1 MRHCPCKLAISSV
14 IFLLSVYQFFP
25 ATVLSQEPPENL
37 DVAQLGERIEKHLD
51 HPCLKNGKYGIQI
64 FSLDKRETVYQYQ
77 SNQLFIPASNLKL
90 ITTTVALKHL
100 GPDYR
105 FTTGLYT
112 TGKVEADILHG
123 DLYIKGSGDP
133 KLVTEQMWLL
143 VNKLKNLPLR
153 KVEGGIIA
161 DDSFFDSVRRL
172 KTWKKNPGPEAYN
185 APLSALSFN
194 FNTVKVSAMP
204 GPDPGAKPI
213 VVIDPD
219 TDYIRVTNQATTLP
233 AGKRNRLIVNRLSR
247 DGFNE
252 IVLTGSIR
260 HNAPRAEY
268 FLNITDPTFYTAK
281 VLKHFLTKAGVQ
293 VTGGIKTG
301 KLPENAQLLIEHES
315 EPLSL
320 ALRGLNKF
328 SNNFVAEQVVKTLA
342 AEKFG
347 PPGTT
352 ENGMRVIDSYMRT
365 LGYLPEEYT
374 LVDGSGLSRQNRLS
388 PDHLVGVLKDVYHD
402 SSIYPELIASL
413 AVMGLDGS
421 AKNRMNGHSGAQGIR
436 VKTGT
441 LDAVSAIS
449 GYFQSQGGERFAFSI
464 LMNDLKCSNRVALSI
479 QDKILLEGLN
489 FERHLN

>member
-1 MRHCPCKLAISSV
+1 MRHCPYKQTISSV
-14 IFLLSVYQFFP
+14 IFLLSVYLFFP
-25 ATVLSQEPPENL
+25 AAVFSQEPPGTS
-37 DVAQLGERIEKHLD
+37 DVAQLGERIEKHLN

-90 ITTTVALKHL
+90 ITTAVALKHL

-105 FTTGLYT
+105 FITGLYT

-143 VNKLKNLPLR
+143 ANKLKNLPLR

-194 FNTVKVSAMP
+194 FNTVKVFAMP
-204 GPDPGAKPI
+204 GPNPGSKPI
-213 VVIDPD
+213 VVVDPD

-252 IVLTGSIR
+252 IVVTGSIR
-260 HNAPRAEY
+260 RNAPRAEY
-268 FLNITDPTFYTAK
+268 FLNITDPTFHTAT
-281 VLKHFLTKAGVQ
+281 VLKNFLIKAGVQ
-293 VTGGIKTG
+293 VTGGITTG
-301 KLPENAQLLIEHES
+301 KLPENVQLLIEHES

-320 ALRGLNKF
+320 ILRGLNKF
-328 SNNFVAEQVVKTLA
+328 SNNFVAEQVVKTIA

-352 ENGMRVIDSYMRT
+352 ENGMKVINGYMRT
-365 LGYLPEEYT
+365 LGHSPEEYT

-388 PDHLVGVLKDVYHD
+388 PDHLVSVLKDVYRD

-421 AKNRMNGHSGAQGIR
+421 AKNRMNGHPGAQRIR

-441 LDAVSAIS
+441 LNAVSAIS
-449 GYFQSQGGERFAFSI
+449 GYFQSQGGEQFAFSI
-464 LMNDLKCSNRVALSI
+464 LMNDLKCSNSVALSI

-489 FERHLN
+489 FERRLH